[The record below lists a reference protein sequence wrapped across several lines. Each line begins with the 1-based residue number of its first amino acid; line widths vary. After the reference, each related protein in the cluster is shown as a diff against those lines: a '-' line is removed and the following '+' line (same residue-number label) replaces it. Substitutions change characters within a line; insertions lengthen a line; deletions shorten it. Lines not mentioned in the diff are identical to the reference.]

1 MRSSA
6 VLLSTALLALSAV
19 TAFSQ
24 SPMMMESSGIY
35 INLGGGLAILPGTT
49 DTPHADLPHKPIR
62 ADTRPMDEKKAS
74 WDFDIGFGVD
84 GAVGYDFGSFRT
96 DLEFTFLSAK
106 AVFDVDKDDR
116 RGTDVEADDTLT
128 ILALTANA
136 WYDLYTGTAWT
147 PYIGI
152 GVGGTNLSV
161 QLSEGTDD
169 DDQYFDG
176 AGWGFAYQ
184 AGVGVAFEVLSGFS
198 LTAGYQFFGT
208 LETEL
213 IHEGESTGDE
223 DDSSVSPTLMA
234 HGIQLGMRFLF

>member
-1 MRSSA
+1 
-6 VLLSTALLALSAV
+6 
-19 TAFSQ
+19 
-24 SPMMMESSGIY
+24 
-35 INLGGGLAILPGTT
+35 
-49 DTPHADLPHKPIR
+49 
-62 ADTRPMDEKKAS
+62 MDSNEAS

-84 GAVGYDFGSFRT
+84 GALGYDFGSFRT

-106 AVFDVDKDDR
+106 AVFDVDPDDR
-116 RGTDVEADDTLT
+116 RDDDMEADDTLT

-136 WYDLYTGTAWT
+136 WYDLYTGSAWT

-161 QLSEGTDD
+161 QLSEGTDE

-176 AGWGFAYQ
+176 TGWGFAYQ

-208 LETEL
+208 LETEVR
-213 IHEGESTGDE
+213 
-223 DDSSVSPTLMA
+223 DDAGTSDNDNDDYTVSPPTLMA
-234 HGIQLGMRFLF
+234 HGIQLGMRFLVLSPAGPKASPRCGGFGALGAARGDTPTAFERRSAALGATPGSTSGC

>member
-1 MRSSA
+1 MRFSA
-6 VLLSTALLALSAV
+6 VFLSTVLFSVSAV

-24 SPMMMESSGIY
+24 SPMMMDPTGVY
-35 INLGGGLAILPGTT
+35 VNVGGGLAILPGMT
-49 DTPHADLPHKPIR
+49 DTPHANLP
-62 ADTRPMDEKKAS
+62 DTPKGHMPMDPKEAS
-74 WDFDIGFGVD
+74 WDFDLGFGVD
-84 GAVGYDFGSFRT
+84 GALGYDFGSFRT

-116 RGTDVEADDTLT
+116 RGTNVEADDTLT

-136 WYDLYTGTAWT
+136 WYDLHTGTAWT

-152 GVGGTNLSV
+152 GLGGTNLLV
-161 QLSEGTDD
+161 QLSEGSDEDD
-169 DDQYFDG
+169 RYFDG
-176 AGWGFAYQ
+176 TGWGFAYQ

-208 LETEL
+208 LETDV
-213 IHEGESTGDE
+213 IDDGESTGDA
-223 DDSSVSPTLMA
+223 DDSNVSPMLTA